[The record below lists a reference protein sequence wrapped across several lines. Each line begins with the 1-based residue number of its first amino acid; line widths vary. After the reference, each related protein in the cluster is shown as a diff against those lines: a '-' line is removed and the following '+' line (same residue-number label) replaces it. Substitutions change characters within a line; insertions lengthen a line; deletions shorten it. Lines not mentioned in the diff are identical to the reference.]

1 MKKLTLEEKMAR
13 LKEAL
18 KKKNSELKKYKQR
31 DKYNKQVKK
40 QLKAEL
46 KTEQKKTSNKRKHL
60 SELPKTNLEQR
71 IKERF
76 SDVNTQNVLLELASS
91 FISGSSAD
99 SEA

>member
-1 MKKLTLEEKMAR
+1 MKKQTPEEKIAR

-18 KKKNSELKKYKQR
+18 KQKNSELKKYKQR

-46 KTEQKKTSNKRKHL
+46 KAEVKKTSNKRKHS

-76 SDVNTQNVLLELASS
+76 SDVDTQNVLLELASN
-91 FISGSSAD
+91 FISESSAD